1 MQTAKPIDMDQAARI
16 SLRLYHPVKE
26 RGRTVTSQP
35 HLRRAKPDLPDD
47 PRPETLGSSSR
58 WSAI

>member
-26 RGRTVTSQP
+26 R
-35 HLRRAKPDLPDD
+35 PDNN
-47 PRPETLGSSSR
+47 T
-58 WSAI
+58 ATA